1 MPNPGKPIFLGA
13 ALLVGIAVAASAAP
27 PDRTGNNAPGPV
39 VTEPSGQSPGAQIAA
54 LPPSDAA
61 AAGNSIVLPEVTVRP
76 PEAYPQ
82 PYSNGGGPHA
92 TSYSKPRSEHYPMQP
107 DYDGNLA
114 MHPYTSG
121 VGPRGSSNHTVK
133 AEHYQVPPGYDSNVA
148 MHPYTSLLGPCPHGG
163 NGKVVCADLIPPSHY
178 NH

>member
-61 AAGNSIVLPEVTVRP
+61 AAGNSIVLPEVTVLAP
-76 PEAYPQ
+76 QSYPQ
-82 PYSNGGGPHA
+82 PYSNGGGPRA
-92 TSYSKPRSEHYPMQP
+92 SSYSKPRSEHYSVPP
-107 DYDGNLA
+107 DCKTKAAL
-114 MHPYTSG
+114 HPHTRG
-121 VGPRGSSNHTVK
+121 PGPRARPKPPGK
-133 AEHYQVPPGYDSNVA
+133 ARHRQVPPGYDSNVA
-148 MHPYTSLLGPCPHGG
+148 LHPFTRLLGPG
-163 NGKVVCADLIPPSHY
+163 PPRAAAE
-178 NH
+178 